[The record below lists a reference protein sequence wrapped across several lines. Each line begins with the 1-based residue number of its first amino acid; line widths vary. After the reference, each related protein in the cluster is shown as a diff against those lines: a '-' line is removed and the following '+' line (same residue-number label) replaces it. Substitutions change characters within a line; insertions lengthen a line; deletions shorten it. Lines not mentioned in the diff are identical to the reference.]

1 MKPKFKSSWKSQN
14 RILISTTK
22 DVRESLV
29 GQLTLDKDSALDTS
43 LFAIELHK
51 GFKAKDC
58 EQII

>member
-1 MKPKFKSSWKSQN
+1 M
-14 RILISTTK
+14 K

-29 GQLTLDKDSALDTS
+29 GQLTLDKNSELDTS
-43 LFAIELHK
+43 LFTIELHK